1 MAVALPLSVKVPTAT
16 GCVEI
21 RDGGRAETVRCRQGL
36 GSTPGQPR
44 LRVLFFFFFFFF
56 IKNRKNDGGQGWSQ
70 PECSHGAQH
79 SIKTAVGGKKER
91 HN

>member
-21 RDGGRAETVRCRQGL
+21 RDGGRAETVRCCQGL
-36 GSTPGQPR
+36 ESTPGQPR
-44 LRVLFFFFFFFF
+44 LRFFFFL
-56 IKNRKNDGGQGWSQ
+56 IINRKTDGGGSQ

-79 SIKTAVGGKKER
+79 SIKTPVGGKRER